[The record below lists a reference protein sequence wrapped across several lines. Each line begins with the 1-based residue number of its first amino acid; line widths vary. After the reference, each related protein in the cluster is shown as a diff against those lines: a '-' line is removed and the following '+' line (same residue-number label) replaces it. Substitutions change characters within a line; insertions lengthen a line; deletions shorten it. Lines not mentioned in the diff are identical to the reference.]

1 MYTGSFMYVA
11 NYEAVHNLSTTPRG
25 QASIIGRSKLN
36 NSRRYHRTG
45 PHSNSNQLEPR
56 LFAEYLRY
64 SYELH
69 LRSLHLS
76 IKGKRALE

>member
-1 MYTGSFMYVA
+1 MYAGSLIYVA
-11 NYEAVHNLSTTPRG
+11 NYKAVHNLSTTPRG
-25 QASIIGRSKLN
+25 QASIGRSKLN

-64 SYELH
+64 SYELY
-69 LRSLHLS
+69 LKSLHLS